1 MAFVRDTERL
11 RKDSSLAAHLL
22 RRKRQRGLIR
32 GCEERKGRHCS
43 TKRIERLW
51 ARGCLMPHN
60 GTKSGANEATTE
72 NFAMIWCLLSF
83 SFLFVALINKF

>member
-1 MAFVRDTERL
+1 MAFVSDTESS

-32 GCEERKGRHCS
+32 GCEEGKGRHCS

-51 ARGCLMPHN
+51 ARGCLMPQ
-60 GTKSGANEATTE
+60 TE
-72 NFAMIWCLLSF
+72 GSLERRKRRRRLLQ
-83 SFLFVALINKF
+83 